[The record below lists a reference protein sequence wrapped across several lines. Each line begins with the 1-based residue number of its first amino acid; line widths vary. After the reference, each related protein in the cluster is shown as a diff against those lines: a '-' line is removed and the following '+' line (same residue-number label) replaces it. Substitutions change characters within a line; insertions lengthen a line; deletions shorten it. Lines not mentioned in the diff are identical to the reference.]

1 LPELF
6 RCRALELDIQA
17 LAGTQADPASLLRPA
32 TVQYVERLHELEL
45 GAPAL
50 LVAHAYVRYLGDLN
64 GGQALRSI
72 VARGL
77 GLKGGVGTSFYD
89 FGDDTMR
96 RQLIGRFRNGLQD
109 IESRTPDPDALVMEA
124 IGSFERHEAIFEQL
138 AGTS

>member
-1 LPELF
+1 
-6 RCRALELDIQA
+6 
-17 LAGTQADPASLLRPA
+17 
-32 TVQYVERLHELEL
+32 VV
-45 GAPAL
+45 
-50 LVAHAYVRYLGDLN
+50 
-64 GGQALRSI
+64 
-72 VARGL
+72 
-77 GLKGGVGTSFYD
+77 SFYD